1 MRKVSACS
9 AVSPSRGSLSEKARL
24 DPTLRSVGESSSR
37 PPDLSVTSRIPLGT
51 LFESQRVDRL
61 NGRSARWC
69 AGVLVA
75 PETGQLEFDLV
86 VRDAADDIV
95 AAVGCVESVSGAVQF
110 EYLER
115 ARIGDEKP

>member
-1 MRKVSACS
+1 
-9 AVSPSRGSLSEKARL
+9 
-24 DPTLRSVGESSSR
+24 
-37 PPDLSVTSRIPLGT
+37 
-51 LFESQRVDRL
+51 
-61 NGRSARWC
+61 
-69 AGVLVA
+69 VLVA